1 VAEAWLN
8 VWGVLLLAV
17 VALGM
22 VAPLV
27 IFWRGRSARS
37 ENVWTGAAL
46 VLIAGYLLRVVI
58 VFSSESV

>member
-1 VAEAWLN
+1 
-8 VWGVLLLAV
+8 
-17 VALGM
+17 M

-37 ENVWTGAAL
+37 ENVWPGAAL